1 MQILHYMFVFSWTK
15 LNFCAIIGIYWNL
28 KLMDSG
34 LIVYQNGLLH
44 NSSEFLEQ
52 MFQDG
57 WAA

>member
-1 MQILHYMFVFSWTK
+1 MDEIKFLRYH
-15 LNFCAIIGIYWNL
+15 WNLLEL

-57 WAA
+57 WVAW